1 MAYMNQERKAVLA
14 AELKKAMAGYGL
26 KYTLRVHHNSTII
39 MNITEGPF
47 DFFKNANDIL
57 MPKLSDQQL
66 MNRRG
71 PVEKSMQVNVY
82 WINEHFSG
90 ACKSVLMQA
99 KAALMTGN
107 HDRSD
112 VQSDYF
118 DVGFYVSINIGAWD
132 KPYKLTVR

>member
-1 MAYMNQERKAVLA
+1 MAYMNQERKKVLA
-14 AELKKAMAGYGL
+14 VELKKAMAGYGL
-26 KYTLRVHHNSTII
+26 KYTLRVHHDSTII

-57 MPKLSDQQL
+57 MPKLSEAQL
-66 MNRRG
+66 MRRG

-82 WINEHFSG
+82 WIDEHFSG
-90 ACKSVLMQA
+90 ACKDVLLSA

-118 DVGFYVSINIGAWD
+118 NVGWYVSINIGAWD
-132 KPYKLTVR
+132 KPYKVMVR